1 MAIMRLKEII
11 AMTQQDRAVKLYDLQ
26 AELARI
32 RTMIN
37 AGGAVDN
44 PTRVRQLRKI
54 IAQIKTIQN
63 EENLGIRKAAAQP
76 APEKK
81 AEKPAKKAAAK
92 KKETE
97 EKTSQ

>member
-11 AMTQQDRAVKLYDLQ
+11 AMSQQDRALKLYDLQ

-37 AGGAVDN
+37 AGGAVEN
-44 PTRVRQLRKI
+44 PTRVRQLRKV

-76 APEKK
+76 VPEKK
-81 AEKPAKKAAAK
+81 AEKPKKAAVK
-92 KKETE
+92 NEESE

>member
-11 AMTQQDRAVKLYDLQ
+11 DLSQQDRALKLYDLQ

-32 RTMIN
+32 KTMIN
-37 AGGAVDN
+37 AGGAVEN
-44 PTRVRQLRKI
+44 PTRVRQLRKV

-63 EENLGIRKAAAQP
+63 EENLGIRKAVAQP

-81 AEKPAKKAAAK
+81 AEKPKKAAAK
-92 KKETE
+92 KIESE
-97 EKTSQ
+97 EKTTQ

>member
-11 AMTQQDRAVKLYDLQ
+11 AMSQPDRALKLYDLQ

-37 AGGAVDN
+37 AGGAVEN
-44 PTRVRQLRKI
+44 PTRVRQLRKV

-81 AEKPAKKAAAK
+81 AEKPKKAAV
-92 KKETE
+92 KKEESE

>member
-11 AMTQQDRAVKLYDLQ
+11 EMSQQDRALKLYDLQ

-32 RTMIN
+32 KTMIN
-37 AGGAVDN
+37 AGGAVEN
-44 PTRVRQLRKI
+44 PTRVRQLRKV

-63 EENLGIRKAAAQP
+63 EENLGIRKVTAQP

-81 AEKPAKKAAAK
+81 AEKPKKIAEK

-97 EKTSQ
+97 EKTTQ

>member
-11 AMTQQDRAVKLYDLQ
+11 AMSPQDRALKLYDLQ

-32 RTMIN
+32 KTMIN
-37 AGGAVDN
+37 AGGAVEN
-44 PTRVRQLRKI
+44 PTRVRQLRKV
-54 IAQIKTIQN
+54 IAQIKTIQS
-63 EENLGIRKAAAQP
+63 EEKLGIRQVAAKP

-81 AEKPAKKAAAK
+81 AEKPKKAAAK
-92 KKETE
+92 KEDE